1 MSLRVSPSLN
11 YLFPARQREER
22 PDLPGNDTHPTA
34 GMSQEQLLQKPSG
47 LLLTFPCPLIPGRAT
62 LLNSGTSQ
70 SLGPLSSFPRSSL
83 ARQQPVSSCF
93 TSLGGF
99 APIVCSSV
107 VPPAGSVLHGV
118 VRDVEPQQLAEQ
130 GVLSGCYQGCG
141 GSGEPGTDEK

>member
-93 TSLGGF
+93 TSLWRICSDCLLFSSSPSWVSPSWRGQRCRAPAAGRAGGV
-99 APIVCSSV
+99 I
-107 VPPAGSVLHGV
+107 
-118 VRDVEPQQLAEQ
+118 
-130 GVLSGCYQGCG
+130 GVLSGLWWVWRAGNR
-141 GSGEPGTDEK
+141 